1 MLSRMG
7 TLTYLIRSGR
17 MHFKRVTRLHPRLV
31 ALAAPNRPRVY
42 LRKGNYAM
50 SRNES
55 AKTSGIVPQNM
66 QLTRTY
72 PEELCLQST
81 PTSRGPTRSM
91 TGSNLVTGRTR
102 SRVRLRHIRPE
113 HTRRDGTGDQ
123 MHRPPRTGI
132 RGQNALLKMNGR
144 RR

>member
-7 TLTYLIRSGR
+7 TLTCLIRSGR

-31 ALAAPNRPRVY
+31 ALAAPNRPSVY

-66 QLTRTY
+66 QHTRTY
-72 PEELCLQST
+72 PEVLCLQST
-81 PTSRGPTRSM
+81 PTSRGPAGIM
-91 TGSNLVTGRTR
+91 TGSNLVTRRAR
-102 SRVRLRHIRPE
+102 SSVRLRHVRPK
-113 HTRRDGTGDQ
+113 HTRRYGTRDHRFDQ
-123 MHRPPRTGI
+123 MRRPPRTEV
-132 RGQNALLKMNGR
+132 RGP
-144 RR
+144 